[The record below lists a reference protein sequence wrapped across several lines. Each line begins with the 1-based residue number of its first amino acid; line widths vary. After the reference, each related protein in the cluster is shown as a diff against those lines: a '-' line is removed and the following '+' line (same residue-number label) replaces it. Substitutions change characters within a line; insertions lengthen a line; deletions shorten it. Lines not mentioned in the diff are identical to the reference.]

1 MMFGTD
7 EQKWRFSPATRKPAE
22 FWCQGFSE
30 PDAGSDLANVKTTA
44 VRDGDEWVINRQ
56 KALDQA
62 LPNCRLDLRGVPN
75 GFDRLTPSILAA
87 SSSRYRAARARS

>member
-7 EQKWRFSPATRKPAE
+7 EQKWRFLPATRKAAE
-22 FWCQGFSE
+22 FWCKGFSE

-56 KALDQA
+56 KLWT
-62 LPNCRLDLRGVPN
+62 RLCQIADWIFVVPN

-87 SSSRYRAARARS
+87 SSNRYRAARARS